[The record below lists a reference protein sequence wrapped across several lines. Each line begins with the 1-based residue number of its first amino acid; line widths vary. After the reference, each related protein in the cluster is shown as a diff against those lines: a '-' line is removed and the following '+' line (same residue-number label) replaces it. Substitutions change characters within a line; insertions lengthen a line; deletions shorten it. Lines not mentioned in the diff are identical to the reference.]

1 MQYANTGEFKTFDA
15 SKYSVGIV
23 VAQFNKHI
31 TEESLQS
38 ALKVLNEYKVPKDK
52 INTLRVAGSAE
63 IPVALQ
69 ALAESKKYDCLLAIG
84 TVIQG
89 STPHFDYVCKIV
101 TEGILRVELDYNIP
115 IGFGILTCANEEQ
128 AKSRANLGSEHMI
141 AALQLTKSISE
152 IN

>member
-31 TEESLQS
+31 TEKSLES
-38 ALKVLNEYKVPKDK
+38 ALK
-52 INTLRVAGSAE
+52 TLKKYNISKEEVDIIRVAGSAE

-69 ALAESKKYDCLLAIG
+69 SLAKTKKYACLLAIG

-89 STPHFDYVCKIV
+89 ETPHFDYVCKIV

-115 IGFGILTCANEEQ
+115 IGFGILTCANEQQ
-128 AKSRANLGSEHMI
+128 AIERADLGGEHMI
-141 AALQLTKSISE
+141 AALHLTKSISS
-152 IN
+152 N